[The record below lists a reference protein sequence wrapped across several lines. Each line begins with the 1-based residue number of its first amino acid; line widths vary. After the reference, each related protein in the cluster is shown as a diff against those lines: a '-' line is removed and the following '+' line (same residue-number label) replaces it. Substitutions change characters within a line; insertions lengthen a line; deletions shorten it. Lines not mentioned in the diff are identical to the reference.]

1 MGVESSLSFNH
12 TQSAKFRLIS
22 DPFFPFWVNFIVV
35 LKWPLRSVCSSWWQ
49 NALVGVML
57 ISLLFSMCICAGFE
71 AKKEKKKKSGAYTV
85 MVSQWLVA
93 AHQERRDDNSPCLHD
108 SACGLH
114 TERNAKNEMYSW
126 VATFDAIA
134 SLHQN
139 DKANNIDHPFNT
151 FFFFFFPPRP
161 MSV

>member
-22 DPFFPFWVNFIVV
+22 DPFFPFWVKLIVL
-35 LKWPLRSVCSSWWQ
+35 LKWLLRSVCSSWWQ

-108 SACGLH
+108 SVCDAAC
-114 TERNAKNEMYSW
+114 TRNGMQKLKCTHGSQHL
-126 VATFDAIA
+126 TP
-134 SLHQN
+134 L
-139 DKANNIDHPFNT
+139 
-151 FFFFFFPPRP
+151 PRCIRMTKP
-161 MSV
+161 TT